1 MRGGD
6 GPSENTQQLPPKR
19 KTQEEKIM
27 PCNHA
32 MIGPLKGILIVV
44 LAALFVMPV
53 VAFAQTNGKFTN
65 QKNGAE
71 QAVRQTLDELYA
83 ALGRNDAAALDRIY
97 ADDYTLVNEE
107 GVITAKAPRLAAI
120 RSGEM
125 KYESISFV
133 DPTIRVHGDT
143 AVATYR
149 VMVKARSKAMD
160 INGPV
165 FVTGTFVRTKAGWKL
180 FAAQATRIAQ

>member
-1 MRGGD
+1 MER
-6 GPSENTQQLPPKR
+6 NTIAFGFLTTSLVSKPIFL
-19 KTQEEKIM
+19 IM
-27 PCNHA
+27 MMLAIVPAIAFSQSNGA
-32 MIGPLKGILIVV
+32 KG
-44 LAALFVMPV
+44 
-53 VAFAQTNGKFTN
+53 
-65 QKNGAE
+65 GAE

-120 RSGEM
+120 KSGEM

-133 DPTIRVHGDT
+133 DPVIRVHGET

-149 VMVKARSKAMD
+149 VSVKARSKNQD
-160 INGPV
+160 INAPV
-165 FVTGTFVRTKAGWKL
+165 FVTATFVKTKGGWKL
-180 FAAQATRIAQ
+180 LAAQATRIAQ